1 MGSSGV
7 ILADDTAACSL
18 PQSIVALQWI
28 GDGAPGAVALLPA
41 VRLERAPRWSDVSSG
56 DESPGRLWECDDSD
70 NDLWSDDRRGGDD
83 RRGSD
88 RRDDRRGG
96 DRRDDRWGSDRPR

>member
-7 ILADDTAACSL
+7 ILADDTAVCSL

-28 GDGAPGAVALLPA
+28 GGSDPGAVALLPA
-41 VRLERAPRWSDVSSG
+41 VRLERAPRWSDISSG
-56 DESPGRLWECDDSD
+56 DESPGRLWERDDSD
-70 NDLWSDDRRGGDD
+70 NDLWSDGRRGGDD

-88 RRDDRRGG
+88 RRGG
-96 DRRDDRWGSDRPR
+96 DRRLDDR